1 MATSTKSQ
9 IVASAVIFLGVA
21 FIWVF
26 SPPFF
31 MTVIF
36 MVLCVTWAAWNFMS
50 VFRGTD
56 ELKSAGVRYGL
67 ATASAVGV
75 PLSLA
80 FVMLM
85 IATPGI
91 QGAITNIATFSNSG
105 LSPTAVGFGLGVT
118 FTVVVSCLVF
128 TIGHWAWWMSK
139 W

>member
-1 MATSTKSQ
+1 MPASARSQ
-9 IVASAVIFLGVA
+9 IVASIAIFLGVA

-26 SPPFF
+26 GPPFF
-31 MTVIF
+31 VTVIF
-36 MVLCVTWAAWNFMS
+36 GVLCFMWSAWIFIS
-50 VFRGTD
+50 IFRGTD

-67 ATASAVGV
+67 AIASGVGV

-105 LSPTAVGFGLGVT
+105 LSPAAIGFGLGVT
-118 FTVVVSCLVF
+118 FTLVVSCAVF
-128 TIGHWAWWMSK
+128 AIGNCVWWASK
-139 W
+139 R